1 MGKIDKGK
9 YTGWGRYGRAFTP
22 AEFKKS
28 WIKKNFKMS
37 YSEYLKSSGNNYK
50 KRGKSAFK

>member
-1 MGKIDKGK
+1 MGRKSGGR
-9 YTGWGRYGRAFTP
+9 YSGWGRYGRAFTP

-37 YSEYLKSSGNNYK
+37 YSEYLKSSGNNSK